1 MKKFS
6 NYGQSLFEVVIA
18 LGLATLI
25 IVAIVSLAT
34 NSIRNTS
41 FSRDK
46 TISTRY
52 TQEATEWLRGQRDED
67 WDAFITNVTFC
78 PAPPYTQCLDTLS
91 WGDCGSCGSDEL
103 IENRF
108 TREVSF
114 SDITADSVSMEVK
127 VSWSDSQ
134 GSHEV
139 RNSTT
144 LTDWRSQF

>member
-1 MKKFS
+1 MKKFLH
-6 NYGQSLFEVVIA
+6 GQSLFEVVLA

-46 TISTRY
+46 TLSTRY
-52 TQEATEWLRGQRDED
+52 AQEATEWLRGQRDED
-67 WDAFITNVTFC
+67 WDTFSANVIFC

-91 WGDCGSCGSDEL
+91 WGDCGACASDEL
-103 IENRF
+103 IDDRF
-108 TREVSF
+108 KREVSF
-114 SDITADSVSMEVK
+114 ADITADSVSMEVT
-127 VSWSDSQ
+127 VYWSDSQ
-134 GSHEV
+134 GLHEV
-139 RNSTT
+139 RNGTT

>member
-1 MKKFS
+1 VRKFLE
-6 NYGQSLFEVVIA
+6 GQSLFEVVLA

-46 TISTRY
+46 TLSTRY

-67 WDAFITNVTFC
+67 WDVFTANIIFC

-91 WGDCGSCGSDEL
+91 WGDCGACGEDEL
-103 IENRF
+103 IENKF
-108 TREVSF
+108 KREVSF
-114 SDITADSVSMEVK
+114 TEVAADSVSMEVR
-127 VSWSDSQ
+127 VYWTDSQ
-134 GSHEV
+134 GLHEV
-139 RNSTT
+139 RNNTS